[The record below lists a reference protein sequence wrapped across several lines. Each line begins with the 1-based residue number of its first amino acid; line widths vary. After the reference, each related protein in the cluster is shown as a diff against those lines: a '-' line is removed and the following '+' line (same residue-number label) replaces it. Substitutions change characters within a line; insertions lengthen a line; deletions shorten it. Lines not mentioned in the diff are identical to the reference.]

1 MKDWKELY
9 NKEEY
14 DKCEKD
20 PLYFHN
26 NYVLSEGQTPIT
38 QEEYNLLIKSRDAIM
53 LKGRRGNDIA
63 LYPITPNKA
72 IKPEFDNLKKHWD
85 GLEPHYI

>member
-14 DKCEKD
+14 NKCEKD
-20 PLYFHN
+20 PLYFYN
-26 NYVLSEGQTPIT
+26 NYLLPEGGIPIT
-38 QEEYNLLIKSRDAIM
+38 QEEYNLLMKTRDTIM

-63 LYPITPNKA
+63 LYPLTPDQCFQK
-72 IKPEFDNLKKHWD
+72 
-85 GLEPHYI
+85 